1 MVNELSI
8 PEEIRQV
15 SQNIKIVHF
24 GIVIKREDPWKNL
37 IGKITMKQKVSI
49 EDMMHFKGF
58 EDVS

>member
-1 MVNELSI
+1 MANELSI

-24 GIVIKREDPWKNL
+24 GVVIRREDPWKQL
-37 IGKITMKQKVSI
+37 TGRIIMKQKVSI